1 MIYPVE
7 VEYRAPNNLFVKYSD
22 SLSGVVDLDEIINHP
37 QYEPVRNQLELS
49 NVSIAEDKDIL
60 IDGKIKLC
68 KNATY
73 AILKL
78 KDQLNKLGL
87 EL

>member
-1 MIYPVE
+1 MAYPVE
-7 VEYRAPNNLFVKYSD
+7 VEFREPNNLYVEYSD
-22 SLSGVVDLDEIINHP
+22 SLSGVIELDDILNHKDYREIKDSVNP
-37 QYEPVRNQLELS
+37 RN
-49 NVSIAEDKDIL
+49 VGIAEDKDIL

-73 AILKL
+73 SILQL
-78 KDQLNKLGL
+78 KNQMKKLGL

>member
-1 MIYPVE
+1 YVE
-7 VEYRAPNNLFVKYSD
+7 YSD
-22 SLSGVVDLDEIINHP
+22 SLSGVIELDDILNHKDYREIKDSVNP
-37 QYEPVRNQLELS
+37 RN
-49 NVSIAEDKDIL
+49 VGIAEDKDIL

-73 AILKL
+73 SILQL
-78 KDQLNKLGL
+78 KNQMKKLGL